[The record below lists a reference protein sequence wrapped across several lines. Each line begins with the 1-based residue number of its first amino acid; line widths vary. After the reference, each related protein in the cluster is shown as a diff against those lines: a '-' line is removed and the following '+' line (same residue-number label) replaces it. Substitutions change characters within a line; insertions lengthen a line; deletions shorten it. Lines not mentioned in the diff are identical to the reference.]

1 MDTSEVRLDW
11 LRAFLAVVETGGFTA
26 AAARLHLSQPALHT
40 QVKQLAGWAGPLYRF
55 EGRTLRLTP
64 RGHEVEVLAR
74 EVLGAVDRFVAR
86 AAGQVATVPVLSAGR
101 ALQLYVLAHAL
112 RGWSGPLSLR
122 TEDREATIEAV
133 RSGRA
138 HLGLTSLLEAD
149 PELDGTRVLEVG
161 QVAIVPEHDPL
172 AQRRHIRARALAGRP
187 LILPPAGRTHRATLA
202 AALGGDLHVAVEVD
216 GWELMTHYAS
226 LGLGLTVVNAYVPTP
241 PGTVAVPVVD
251 LPRLQVHLIK
261 RRAAPRIAEVA
272 ALEAHVRKHLAQ
284 GTGGTTRRTS

>member
-1 MDTSEVRLDW
+1 MP
-11 LRAFLAVVETGGFTA
+11 VV
-26 AAARLHLSQPALHT
+26 
-40 QVKQLAGWAGPLYRF
+40 
-55 EGRTLRLTP
+55 
-64 RGHEVEVLAR
+64 
-74 EVLGAVDRFVAR
+74 
-86 AAGQVATVPVLSAGR
+86 SAGR
-101 ALQLYVLAHAL
+101 ALQLYVLARAL

-122 TEDREATIEAV
+122 TEDRPATVEAV

-187 LILPPAGRTHRATLA
+187 LILPPPGRTHRATLA

-226 LGLGLTVVNAYVPTP
+226 LGLGLTVVNAYIPTP

-261 RRAAPRIAEVA
+261 RKRAPPIAEVA

-284 GTGGTTRRTS
+284 GTGSARARA